1 MTMTTPQQHHAAGN
15 RGGGDKGKAVS
26 DGRKHFSPM
35 AFIRKWTLP
44 CAMLTGTTVYLL
56 FAYAEP
62 LRPVGEAVSPYV
74 VDALPVVIF
83 AMLYVTFCKIQ
94 TEDMRPRP
102 WHFRLQGV
110 RTLLSAILVAA
121 TILAPT
127 AEAKLVFEG
136 LFICVICPTA
146 SAAPVITEKLGG
158 SIASL
163 TVYTVIANV
172 VTAII
177 IPLFFPMVEKGT
189 HITFLTA
196 FAVILRRVTVVLLL
210 PLCLALLTRRFLPRV
225 ADAVKRQ
232 TNLAFY
238 MWAFN
243 LSVMMGL
250 TLHNIINSEVSGLTM
265 ALLVM
270 LPMLVALLLF
280 SVGKAIG
287 GRYGER
293 ISAGQALGQKNTM
306 VGLWLTVTFL
316 NPTAAVAPCAYV
328 VWQNM
333 VNAWQLWCKDKYGEL
348 KW

>member
-1 MTMTTPQQHHAAGN
+1 MTTTQQQHTADN
-15 RGGGDKGKAVS
+15 RNCNSKGDKHVKTS
-26 DGRKHFSPM
+26 NRLSPM

-56 FAYAEP
+56 FAYSAP
-62 LRPVGEAVSPYV
+62 LKPIGKAVSPYII
-74 VDALPVVIF
+74 DALPVVIF

-94 TEDMRPRP
+94 TKDMRPRI
-102 WHFRLQGV
+102 WHFQLQGV
-110 RTLLSAILVAA
+110 RTLLSALLVAA

-225 ADAVKRQ
+225 AEAVKRQ

-265 ALLVM
+265 ILLVM
-270 LPMLVALLLF
+270 LPMLVTLLLF
-280 SVGKAIG
+280 SIGKAIG

-333 VNAWQLWCKDKYGEL
+333 INAWQLWYKEKYGKL